1 MRFMYEKY
9 VKFNLTS
16 EKSLFGKYKEEYLN
30 FFKKIFLNDNSCIKQ
45 LFIETFP
52 VLKDKYFINEDL
64 LNYIFKEKIYI
75 FNFKNNDFVGRTD
88 SSTLNIYIKN
98 NFENNEDKIEVEICV
113 FASYIIILIH
123 EIVNFIRLYILK
135 YLDKKEYKFFE
146 FDDNIKTDIGYFM
159 EINLFGKIMEKINV
173 LEAIYIFNIDNYLQD
188 KEDFLKGFINLEKNN
203 NQFLDMIQINEN
215 VKIFLKN
222 VEIEGLDKL
231 TKLERHSELKIKG
244 IENGLVIGKNNDKL
258 YFPERIKEANE
269 YLLKRYSK
277 NKI

>member
-1 MRFMYEKY
+1 MYEKY

-16 EKSLFGKYKEEYLN
+16 ENSLFCKYKGEYLN
-30 FFKKIFLNDNSCIKQ
+30 FFKKIFLNDNSCVKQ
-45 LFIETFP
+45 LFIKTFP

-98 NFENNEDKIEVEICV
+98 NFENNEDKIEVETCV
-113 FASYIIILIH
+113 FAAYIIILIH
-123 EIVNFIRLYILK
+123 EIANFIRLYILK
-135 YLDKKEYKFFE
+135 YLDKKEYKSFE
-146 FDDNIKTDIGYFM
+146 FDNIKNDIGYFM
-159 EINLFGKIMEKINV
+159 EINLFGKILEKINV

-203 NQFLDMIQINEN
+203 NQILDVNQINEN

-222 VEIEGLDKL
+222 IEIEGLDKL
-231 TKLERHSELKIKG
+231 TKLERYSELKIKG
-244 IENGLVIGKNNDKL
+244 IENCLIIGKNNDKL

-269 YLLKRYSK
+269 YLLKRYK